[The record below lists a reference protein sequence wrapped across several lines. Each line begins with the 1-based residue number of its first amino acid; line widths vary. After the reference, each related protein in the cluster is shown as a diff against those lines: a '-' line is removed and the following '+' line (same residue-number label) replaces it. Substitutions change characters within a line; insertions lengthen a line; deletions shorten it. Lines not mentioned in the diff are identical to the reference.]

1 VLLDGF
7 SLTVASL
14 IFGII
19 AVTDQ
24 CTNPDTNMLL
34 WRSLGA
40 VRNLSQLGRI
50 DISFRSRLHNAS
62 TSKLSWT
69 NRLN

>member
-34 WRSLGA
+34 WRSLG
-40 VRNLSQLGRI
+40 VLRNFSQLRRI
-50 DISFRSRLHNAS
+50 DISFRAMLCKANPL
-62 TSKLSWT
+62 KLSRI
-69 NRLN
+69 NPLR